1 MQSFEHKLPA
11 DTPEA
16 ALLALIAELNGRP
29 DVHGIL
35 VQLPLP
41 AHIDTR
47 QGDRSD
53 RPGQGRRRL
62 SPPQRRPPGVGRAG
76 AGALHADRAA

>member
-1 MQSFEHKLPA
+1 MLSFEHKLPA

-16 ALLALIAELNGRP
+16 ALLALIAELNRRP

-41 AHIDTR
+41 KHIDAAKVIEAIDPAKDVD
-47 QGDRSD
+47 GFH
-53 RPGQGRRRL
+53 PVNVGRLATGARRWRRA
-62 SPPQRRPPGVGRAG
+62 RRP
-76 AGALHADRAA
+76 AA